1 MTYHAGCTQDFQHD
15 CFFFFRVYL
24 VYKICSKKV
33 EWAIEFPSKYHEGHF
48 ISEASFEA
56 AAVWYTKN
64 RSCTKRVH
72 QVSLLLPLS
81 SISDWLSL
89 SVLGSVPTHFPS
101 FYPFFRPFS
110 LHIDP
115 HWESKPHVTL
125 SKCFLNVFG
134 TPFTSI
140 KSYPKTIRN
149 PPDPLSKWDGRPVI
163 IIASQEP
170 EKQLLLY
177 TVDVLPE
184 KVRVVRIKKKKG
196 GFYLM
201 IDVGSH

>member
-1 MTYHAGCTQDFQHD
+1 MCFYSSMSAADEQQYISVSFLSPLRWHIMLGALRTSNMTASSFLGSLS
-15 CFFFFRVYL
+15 RI
-24 VYKICSKKV
+24 YKICSKKV
-33 EWAIEFPSKYHEGHF
+33 EWAIEFPSKYRRTFHIWG
-48 ISEASFEA
+48 SSFEA

-125 SKCFLNVFG
+125 SKCFLNVFWN
-134 TPFTSI
+134 PSTSI
-140 KSYPKTIRN
+140 KSYPEKN
-149 PPDPLSKWDGRPVI
+149 DPES
-163 IIASQEP
+163 S
-170 EKQLLLY
+170 
-177 TVDVLPE
+177 
-184 KVRVVRIKKKKG
+184 
-196 GFYLM
+196 
-201 IDVGSH
+201 GSVE